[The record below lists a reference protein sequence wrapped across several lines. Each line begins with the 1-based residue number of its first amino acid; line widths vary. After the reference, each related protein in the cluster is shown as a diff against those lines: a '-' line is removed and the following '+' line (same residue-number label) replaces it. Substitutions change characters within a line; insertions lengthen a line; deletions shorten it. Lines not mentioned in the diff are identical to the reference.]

1 MATFAAAAPWREM
14 TAPRSVINARKP
26 WTEADDQAFRCSA
39 EMNTPL
45 KLIADQLGRSLASVQ
60 SRATRLGI
68 LVSESGRRRSLK
80 EERL

>member
-1 MATFAAAAPWREM
+1 
-14 TAPRSVINARKP
+14 
-26 WTEADDQAFRCSA
+26 
-39 EMNTPL
+39 MNTPL